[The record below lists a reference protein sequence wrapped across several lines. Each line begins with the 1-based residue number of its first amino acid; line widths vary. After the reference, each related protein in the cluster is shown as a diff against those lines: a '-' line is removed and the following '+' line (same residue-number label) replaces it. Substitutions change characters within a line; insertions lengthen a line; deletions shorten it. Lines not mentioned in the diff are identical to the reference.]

1 MLHMIWFLNIQY
13 PVRFSETEISQ
24 PGFVNILSPNFQQGK
39 FFFFFFQTEAPLW
52 KTVSGILEVS
62 TVYS

>member
-39 FFFFFFQTEAPLW
+39 KNFFLFFCFFSKLKPHFEKQCLAFW
-52 KTVSGILEVS
+52 K
-62 TVYS
+62 